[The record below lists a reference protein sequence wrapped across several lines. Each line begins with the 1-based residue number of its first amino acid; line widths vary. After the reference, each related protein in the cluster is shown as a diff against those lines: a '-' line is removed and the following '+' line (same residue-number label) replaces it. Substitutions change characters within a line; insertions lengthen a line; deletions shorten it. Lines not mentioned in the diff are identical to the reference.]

1 MSENKT
7 NTEKQLKATTEST
20 VQIIICFA
28 LGILLYL
35 AIFDKAGNIGGFIKT
50 LMGSALGKGSVI
62 IPLFLFAWGVI
73 LIRLQKNTK
82 FLAYFKGRVGG
93 GILTLILAFQGTLGI
108 FFGGLNPGEV
118 HNAGGLLGYLI
129 YPIFL
134 GSFGPE
140 AGILLLIN
148 MYLIGMFLISR
159 KSFYDFLHEIKEI
172 VSSPEKIWDAVPDI
186 FEITKPEVNPEPKPE
201 KKVSNLTAAQ
211 IAKDPKFNPNTQ
223 TTEYSAEES
232 TDKFLDELRQERI
245 RLERKEAE
253 LEARSQALEMAE
265 KLSRKKESEGVSNNE
280 SEDEIVF
287 ELDDDQSEPDLG
299 GYYGEYSSQ
308 DAGDGPSTK
317 SQILDFDK
325 EIDSLKPEDMEKYSK
340 KSKTDSLGEELSN
353 TGSLGTAVSPD
364 QKIKWTLPPFELLK
378 DNKSKNES
386 PENIENNKNII
397 KKLLDSFGV
406 QVEMD
411 EAVVGPTVTQ
421 YTLSLGDG
429 VKFATLNA
437 LQKDLTLALAAPS
450 MRMEMPVNGK
460 PLVGIQVPNKQK
472 SEVKLKD
479 ILQTEAFITS
489 TDPLP
494 VAIGK
499 DVAGNNL
506 IYSIAKMPHLLVAGS
521 TGSGKSVWINNMLL
535 SLLYRYSP
543 ADLQLVLVDM
553 KRVELK
559 LYEKIP
565 HLLSNVITDPARAIN
580 ALKWAV
586 VEMERRYK
594 LLEDHGKR
602 NISDYNQFAIIKSM
616 KTLPYL
622 VFVIDEL
629 GDLMMLAKSEVEPII
644 VRLTQMSR
652 AVGIHIVLGT
662 QRPDV
667 QVVTGLIKANVP
679 TRICFAVV
687 TQIDSR
693 VVLGSIGGEKLLGR
707 GDGLVLLPG
716 VLQPVRFQ
724 GANVDEDEVKKGVE
738 YVKIQGA
745 KNNSFSNYEP
755 GIFDNVSLNVSVPGM
770 NKGKSGSSS
779 AKNGDMVLLYEE
791 AKKLVETYDE
801 SSPEFIAES
810 LGVDKRTAK
819 KIVQELQR
827 EGVIENEGLF

>member
-1 MSENKT
+1 
-7 NTEKQLKATTEST
+7 
-20 VQIIICFA
+20 
-28 LGILLYL
+28 
-35 AIFDKAGNIGGFIKT
+35 
-50 LMGSALGKGSVI
+50 
-62 IPLFLFAWGVI
+62 
-73 LIRLQKNTK
+73 
-82 FLAYFKGRVGG
+82 
-93 GILTLILAFQGTLGI
+93 
-108 FFGGLNPGEV
+108 
-118 HNAGGLLGYLI
+118 
-129 YPIFL
+129 
-134 GSFGPE
+134 
-140 AGILLLIN
+140 
-148 MYLIGMFLISR
+148 
-159 KSFYDFLHEIKEI
+159 
-172 VSSPEKIWDAVPDI
+172 
-186 FEITKPEVNPEPKPE
+186 
-201 KKVSNLTAAQ
+201 
-211 IAKDPKFNPNTQ
+211 
-223 TTEYSAEES
+223 
-232 TDKFLDELRQERI
+232 
-245 RLERKEAE
+245 
-253 LEARSQALEMAE
+253 
-265 KLSRKKESEGVSNNE
+265 
-280 SEDEIVF
+280 
-287 ELDDDQSEPDLG
+287 
-299 GYYGEYSSQ
+299 
-308 DAGDGPSTK
+308 
-317 SQILDFDK
+317 
-325 EIDSLKPEDMEKYSK
+325 
-340 KSKTDSLGEELSN
+340 
-353 TGSLGTAVSPD
+353 
-364 QKIKWTLPPFELLK
+364 
-378 DNKSKNES
+378 
-386 PENIENNKNII
+386 
-397 KKLLDSFGV
+397 
-406 QVEMD
+406 
-411 EAVVGPTVTQ
+411 
-421 YTLSLGDG
+421 
-429 VKFATLNA
+429 
-437 LQKDLTLALAAPS
+437 
-450 MRMEMPVNGK
+450 MEMPVNGK

-565 HLLSNVITDPARAIN
+565 HLLSDVITDAGRAIN

-586 VEMERRYK
+586 IEMERRYK
-594 LLEDHGKR
+594 LLEDYGKR
-602 NISDYNQFAIIKSM
+602 NISDYNQFAIAKAM

-693 VVLGSIGGEKLLGR
+693 VVLGSVGGEKLLGR

-745 KNNSFSNYEP
+745 KNNSFSNYSP
-755 GIFDNVSLNVSVPGM
+755 GIFDNVALNVSVPGM
-770 NKGKSGSSS
+770 NKGKSGGS

-791 AKKLVETYDE
+791 AKKLVETYNE
-801 SSPEFIAES
+801 SSPDFIAES

-819 KIVQELQR
+819 KIIQELQK
-827 EGVIENEGLF
+827 EGVIGDDGLF